1 MKINKQYGFSLMEL
15 MIAVAIVGI
24 LAAIAYPSY
33 QEQVRKGNRSDA
45 KNTLLDIAQRLERC
59 YTQFNAYNNNNCSL
73 VTGGAL
79 DAQTSTE
86 GHYQITATTFT
97 ATSFT
102 LVAAPVAGSAQ
113 IHDTNCT
120 NFTFTNTGIKAVT
133 ASSKSA
139 DYCW

>member
-1 MKINKQYGFSLMEL
+1 MEL

-33 QEQVRKGNRSDA
+33 QEQVRKGNRTDA

-59 YTQFNAYNNNNCSL
+59 YTQYNAYNNNNCSL
-73 VTGGAL
+73 ISSGNLT
-79 DAQTSTE
+79 AQSSTE
-86 GHYQITATTFT
+86 QHYQITATTLT

-102 LVAAPVAGSAQ
+102 LQAAPVATSAQ
-113 IHDTNCT
+113 AHDTKCV
-120 NFTFTNTGIKAVT
+120 NFTFTNTGVKGAT
-133 ASSKSA
+133 GSQST